1 MRAMDRVL
9 RCECG
14 FEARAA
20 DEERLAARI
29 RRHAW
34 EAHGMTLSDE
44 DALVLALRSAGA
56 APARGP
62 STHDNERHGEE
73 R

>member
-1 MRAMDRVL
+1 VEWVL

-20 DEERLAARI
+20 DEIGLAAEI
-29 RRHAW
+29 QCHALD
-34 EAHGMTLSDE
+34 AHGMTLSDDE
-44 DALVLALRSAGA
+44 ALELARRGEHGA
-56 APARGP
+56 ARKQPRL
-62 STHDNERHGEE
+62 EE